1 MKQVLNGKEAALH
14 IKETLKKQFANLNK
28 VACLAIIHFNHPSS
42 ISYLKGRKKIAE
54 EVGVT
59 IKEYAFNNNV
69 EEKELIKLINDLNLD
84 NSIQGIMVDRPLPSH
99 LNENYVLSF
108 LSSKKDVDGYTTN
121 NLGLLF
127 KNETCFN
134 CCTPYAAIRLLD
146 YYNIPLQGKNV
157 LVIGRSINVG
167 KPLAMALLNRNATVT
182 IAHSKTENLKALEYN
197 ANIIFLAIGKANFLK
212 ASDVKSTTIIVDIGV
227 NFDNEGKLCGDACKD
242 IYEKCDCYSPVPG
255 GVGVLTNVVLMENL
269 YQACLNDN

>member
-1 MKQVLNGKEAALH
+1 MKQVLNGKEAALK
-14 IKETLKKQFANLNK
+14 IKETLKEKFSNLNK
-28 VACLAIIHFNHPSS
+28 PACLAIIHFNHPSS

-54 EVGVT
+54 EVGVI
-59 IKEYAFNNNV
+59 IKEYALDNTIT
-69 EEKELIKLINDLNLD
+69 EKELINLINSLNVD
-84 NSIQGIMVDRPLPSH
+84 NSIQGIMIDRPLPSH
-99 LNENYVLSF
+99 LNENYILSF

-127 KNETCFN
+127 KNESCFN

-157 LVIGRSINVG
+157 LVIGRSVNVG

-182 IAHSKTENLKALEYN
+182 IAHSKTTNLKELEYN
-197 ANIIFLAIGKANFLK
+197 ADIIFLAIGKANFLK
-212 ASDVKSTTIIVDIGV
+212 ANDVKNSTIIVDIGV
-227 NFDNEGKLCGDACKD
+227 NFDSDGKMCGDASKD

-255 GVGVLTNVVLMENL
+255 GVGILTNVVLMENL
-269 YQACLNDN
+269 YEACLINK